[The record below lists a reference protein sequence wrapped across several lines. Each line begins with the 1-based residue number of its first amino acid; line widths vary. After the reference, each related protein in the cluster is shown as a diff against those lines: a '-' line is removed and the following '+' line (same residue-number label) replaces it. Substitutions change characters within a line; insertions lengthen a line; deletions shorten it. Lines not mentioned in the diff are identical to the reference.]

1 MIKNKIP
8 PSSSFFHAMMSKMV
22 KIKDGIKCIR
32 KAKICSQIVGPVSK
46 ASRAN
51 KLIKRI
57 AITQRILGV

>member
-1 MIKNKIP
+1 MGKNIP
-8 PSSSFFHAMMSKMV
+8 KHALFKE
-22 KIKDGIKCIR
+22 KCIR